1 MEISQCLKP
10 QCVVKLAGS
19 TKAEVLEEL
28 ITVLAGSDPSVDR
41 EEISA
46 AVWKREEMM
55 STGIGHGVAI
65 PHVRMAG
72 VATAVM
78 AVGISRR
85 GIADYKSLDG
95 KMVHIIVLIAAPAGE
110 HDTYIRLLA
119 QAADVFR
126 HEDLRR
132 AMIDAKDTAESYRI
146 LTGGGARAEDA
157 E

>member
-19 TKAEVLEEL
+19 TKADVLDEL
-28 ITVLAGSDPSVDR
+28 ITVLAKSDPSVDR
-41 EEISA
+41 EEIRA

-72 VATAVM
+72 VTSAAM
-78 AVGISRR
+78 AVGISRG

-126 HEDLRR
+126 HEDLRQ
-132 AMIDAKDTAESYRI
+132 AMIEAKDTAQSYRI
-146 LTGGGARAEDA
+146 LTGSKT
-157 E
+157 

>member
-10 QCVVKLAGS
+10 ECVLKLAGS
-19 TKAEVLEEL
+19 TKIEVLDEL
-28 ITVLAGSDPSVDR
+28 TIVLADSDPSVDR
-41 EEISA
+41 EALSA

-72 VATAVM
+72 VTAAAM

-95 KMVHIIVLIAAPAGE
+95 KMVHIIVLIAAPEGE

-132 AMIDAKDTAESYRI
+132 AMIEAKDPVDSYRI
-146 LTGGGARAEDA
+146 LTCGKT
-157 E
+157 

>member
-10 QCVVKLAGS
+10 QCVLNLAGS
-19 TKAEVLEEL
+19 TKAEVLDEL
-28 ITVLAGSDPSVDR
+28 VTVLADSDQNMDR
-41 EEISA
+41 EQLSA

-55 STGIGHGVAI
+55 STGIGHTVAI

-72 VATAVM
+72 VTAAAM
-78 AVGISRR
+78 AVGISQR

-95 KMVHIIVLIAAPAGE
+95 ELVHIIVLIVAPAGQ

-119 QAADVFR
+119 QAADVLR

-132 AMIDAKDTAESYRI
+132 DMIEAKDPAKTYGI
-146 LTGGGARAEDA
+146 LTGGKA
-157 E
+157 

>member
-10 QCVVKLAGS
+10 ECVLKLAGS
-19 TKAEVLEEL
+19 TKIEALDEL
-28 ITVLAGSDPSVDR
+28 TTVLADSDPSVDR
-41 EEISA
+41 EALSTAI
-46 AVWKREEMM
+46 WKREEMM

-72 VATAVM
+72 VTAAAM

-95 KMVHIIVLIAAPAGE
+95 KMVHIIVLIVAPEGQHE
-110 HDTYIRLLA
+110 TYIRLLA

-132 AMIDAKDTAESYRI
+132 AMIEAKDPVDSYRI
-146 LTGGGARAEDA
+146 LTRGKT
-157 E
+157 